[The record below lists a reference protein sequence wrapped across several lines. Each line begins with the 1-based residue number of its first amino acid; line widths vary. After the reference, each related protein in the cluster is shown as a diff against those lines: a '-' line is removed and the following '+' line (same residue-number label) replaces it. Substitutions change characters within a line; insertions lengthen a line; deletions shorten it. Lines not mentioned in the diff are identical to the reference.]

1 MNFYFC
7 SWSQAQT
14 RKTSQRLIN
23 LVQAFEAELPFN
35 CIEIKQM
42 FAKIAQAEE
51 ACGVRGSVTLA
62 TLNDALSSQ
71 VWSELENADSLTSMV
86 LLSSAFKNES
96 TAEDCIDA
104 TNLRCFALLHCVGSP
119 ADKAQALYEILSGV
133 GGV

>member
-1 MNFYFC
+1 
-7 SWSQAQT
+7 
-14 RKTSQRLIN
+14 
-23 LVQAFEAELPFN
+23 
-35 CIEIKQM
+35 M

-71 VWSELENADSLTSMV
+71 VWSELENAESLTSMV

-133 GGV
+133 GGVQKLGQVSVGDEHFKQIFRKICCLATKDILELGAQT